1 MNATI
6 AEVDRRIGTMSKSL
20 KNVKTAWEV
29 YKRYRGFG
37 ALVQSSTLEAS
48 LAEYRAALEAYGSEQ
63 ETLVELSRKATARH
77 EEGERLCD

>member
-1 MNATI
+1 MNTMI
-6 AEVDRRIGTMSKSL
+6 ADVDQRICAMGKSL
-20 KNVKTAWEV
+20 KRLKTTWEL

-48 LAEYRAALEAYGSEQ
+48 LAEYQAALEAYGNEQ
-63 ETLVELSRKATARH
+63 ERLVELSRKATARQ